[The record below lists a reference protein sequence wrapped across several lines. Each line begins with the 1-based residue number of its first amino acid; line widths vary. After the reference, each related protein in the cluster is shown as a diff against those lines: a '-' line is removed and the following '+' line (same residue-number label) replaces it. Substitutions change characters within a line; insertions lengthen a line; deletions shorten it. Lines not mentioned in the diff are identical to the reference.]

1 MTQQQIKDLF
11 GVPPSTLKDW
21 KNDPS
26 NKKHNL
32 GILLSSL
39 DYEKTKKEVE
49 KLSKKL
55 DIVADSRL

>member
-1 MTQQQIKDLF
+1 MTQTQINELF

-32 GILLSSL
+32 GLLLSSL
-39 DYEKTKKEVE
+39 DKESENVWN
-49 KLSKKL
+49 
-55 DIVADSRL
+55 